1 MEIPNMPR
9 GKLIGF
15 LITIEWIEEGKTK
28 HVVLHVRKHKGG
40 HYHARISHLT
50 K

>member
-1 MEIPNMPR
+1 MPR